1 MLEKMFE
8 MEGRMDVKV
17 HNLRQIQRLHIVHM
31 IQACVE

>member
-17 HNLRQIQRLHIVHM
+17 HNLRQIQRLHM